1 MASSGPQA
9 RDAQLTVSAEIYRTL
24 REEIV
29 TLKRPPG
36 SPLSDKE
43 LSTRFQVSRTPVR
56 EALMKLAEEE
66 MVSIIPYSGTFV
78 TKIHAETLRN
88 SQFVRVALE
97 CKSIEDAPANMT
109 ASGLATL
116 RTIIRKQE
124 AEIGKAHRS
133 RFYQLDEAFHQQLF
147 EMAGHGDAWPIVD
160 RAKAQLDRVRYLAI
174 THETRLHEVVAEHS
188 RIADALA
195 EGDSTAAREALLSH
209 LTAAFESIERA
220 ITAYRSYFVHP
231 EEDSLASSGSRNRR
245 RGDGQ
250 R

>member
-1 MASSGPQA
+1 MASSGPQS
-9 RDAQLTVSAEIYRTL
+9 RDAQQTVSAEIYRKL

-36 SPLSDKE
+36 SSLSDKE
-43 LSTRFQVSRTPVR
+43 LSARFQVSRTPVR

-78 TKIHAETLRN
+78 TKVHAETLRN

-97 CKSIEDAPANMT
+97 CTSIEDAPTNMT
-109 ASGLATL
+109 ASGLSTL

-124 AEIGKAHRS
+124 AEIGKADRS
-133 RFYQLDEAFHQQLF
+133 SFYQLDEAFHQQLF
-147 EMAGHGDAWPIVD
+147 EMAGHGDAWPIVN
-160 RAKAQLDRVRYLAI
+160 RVKAQLDRARYLAI
-174 THETRLHEVVAEHS
+174 THESRLYEVVAEHR
-188 RIADALA
+188 RIADAL
-195 EGDSTAAREALLSH
+195 EKRDSTASREALLAH

-220 ITAYRSYFVHP
+220 ITAYRSYFAHP
-231 EEDSLASSGSRNRR
+231 EDNSLASSGSRNRR
-245 RGDGQ
+245 RGNGQ

>member
-1 MASSGPQA
+1 MTSSGPQA
-9 RDAQLTVSAEIYRTL
+9 RDAQQTVSAEIYRTL

-36 SPLSDKE
+36 SSLSDKE

-78 TKIHAETLRN
+78 TKIHVETLRN

-97 CKSIEDAPANMT
+97 CTSLEDAPANMT

-133 RFYQLDEAFHQQLF
+133 KFYQLDEAFHQQLF
-147 EMAGHGDAWPIVD
+147 ELAGHGDAWPIVD

-188 RIADALA
+188 RIADALE
-195 EGDSTAAREALLSH
+195 EGDSTEAREALLAH
-209 LTAAFESIERA
+209 LNAAFESIERA
-220 ITAYRSYFVHP
+220 ITAYRSYFAP
-231 EEDSLASSGSRNRR
+231 EDDSLALSGSQNRR
-245 RGDGQ
+245 RGD